1 MTTYPYNEA
10 PAFQKDDSAAGLAH
24 YSLARS
30 VASFDTA
37 EEFGYDREVLQ
48 EAYECQHIEPT
59 RSLSVQGTV
68 EL

>member
-30 VASFDTA
+30 VASFDTGNA
-37 EEFGYDREVLQ
+37 HMV
-48 EAYECQHIEPT
+48 H
-59 RSLSVQGTV
+59 
-68 EL
+68 